1 MKGSGNIGKTIS
13 IAIGKGSIGHNNRK
27 FIAPNVD
34 SSRTSENITLV
45 CKDIKEIYHELFDK
59 VLSEYN
65 AKQKR
70 KDRIIKDYY
79 EHIFHSKQEKTFYE
93 LIVQIGNK
101 DDTACGTN
109 DGILATQIL
118 ERFSNDFSK
127 RNPHIKVFNSVIHLD
142 EATPHLHIDFIP
154 FATEQK
160 RGLSTRNSLSKALEQ
175 QGFIAKGQFET
186 SSKLWIDSEKQQLS
200 EIMKQYGIEWEQLET
215 NNPHLSVLDYKKQER
230 AKEILRLENK
240 IECTDKLIRHRK
252 ELLSDV
258 EAGIDKL
265 DSEYQEK
272 QAAVEK
278 ADEELSEKSS
288 KLVEVTAVLAD
299 NQALIESNAE
309 RIAKIKDIDNI
320 EIGKTVFGGKITISQ
335 EDYVNLT
342 DLAKKQIAAENNE
355 SKLITEVESLKRH
368 NSDLANENVSLKNE
382 VKAVKSLR
390 ESLRKALNDVE
401 NWKNIYYKAINF
413 LEKLGLKQQ
422 FEQYLKPSKQKIH
435 R

>member
-265 DSEYQEK
+265 DSEYQKK

-335 EDYVNLT
+335 EDYLNLT

-401 NWKNIYYKAINF
+401 NWKNIYITRQLTFWKS
-413 LEKLGLKQQ
+413 LV
-422 FEQYLKPSKQKIH
+422 
-435 R
+435 

>member
-13 IAIGKGSIGHNNRK
+13 ITIGKGSIGHNNRK
-27 FIAPNVD
+27 FIAQNVD
-34 SSRTSENITLV
+34 SSRTSENITLT
-45 CKDIKEIYHELFDK
+45 CKDIKEIYHEIFDK
-59 VLSEYN
+59 ALSEYN

-79 EHIFHSKQEKTFYE
+79 EHIFHSKQEKPFYE

-101 DDTACGTN
+101 GDTTCGTN

-118 ERFSNDFSK
+118 EQFANDFSK
-127 RNPHIKVFNSVIHLD
+127 HNTHIRVFNSVVHLD
-142 EATPHLHIDFIP
+142 EATPHLHIDFVP

-186 SSKLWIDSEKQQLS
+186 SSKLWIDNEKQQLA
-200 EIMKQYGIEWEQLET
+200 EIMKQYGIEWKQLET
-215 NNPHLSVLDYKKQER
+215 HNPHLSVLDYKKQER
-230 AKEILRLENK
+230 TKEILRLENK

-252 ELLSDV
+252 ELLLDV

-272 QAAVEK
+272 QVAVEK
-278 ADEELSEKSS
+278 ADEELSEKNL
-288 KLVEVTAVLAD
+288 KLVEITAVLAD
-299 NQALIESNAE
+299 NQTLLESNAE
-309 RIAKIKDIDNI
+309 KIAKIKDIDSI
-320 EIGKTVFGGKITISQ
+320 ETGKTVFGGKITISQ
-335 EDYVNLT
+335 EDYVNIT
-342 DLAKKQIAAENNE
+342 SLAKKQIATENKE
-355 SKLITEVESLKRH
+355 SELFTEVERLKRC
-368 NSDLANENVSLKNE
+368 NGDLVNENVSLKNE

-390 ESLRKALNDVE
+390 ESLKKALNDVE
-401 NWKNIYYKAINF
+401 NWKNIYHKAIDF

-422 FEQYLKPSKQKIH
+422 FEQFLKPPKQKMH

>member
-1 MKGSGNIGKTIS
+1 M
-13 IAIGKGSIGHNNRK
+13 AIGKGSIGHNNRK

-265 DSEYQEK
+265 DSEYQKK

-335 EDYVNLT
+335 EDYLNLT

-401 NWKNIYYKAINF
+401 NWKNIYITRQLTFWKS
-413 LEKLGLKQQ
+413 LV
-422 FEQYLKPSKQKIH
+422 
-435 R
+435 

>member
-13 IAIGKGSIGHNNRK
+13 ITIGKGSIGHNNRK
-27 FIAPNVD
+27 FIAQNVD

-59 VLSEYN
+59 ALSEYN

-79 EHIFHSKQEKTFYE
+79 EHIFHSKQEKPFYE

-109 DGILATQIL
+109 DGILSEQIL

-127 RNPHIKVFNSVIHLD
+127 RNSHIRVFNSVIHLD
-142 EATPHLHIDFIP
+142 EATPHLHIDFVP

-186 SSKLWIDSEKQQLS
+186 SSKLWIDNEKQQLS

-215 NNPHLSVLDYKKQER
+215 HNPHLSVLDYKKQER
-230 AKEILRLENK
+230 TKEILRLENK
-240 IECTDKLIRHRK
+240 IECTDNLIQHRN

-258 EAGIDKL
+258 EAAIDKL

-278 ADEELSEKSS
+278 ADNEFSEKNA
-288 KLVEVTAVLAD
+288 KLVEVAEVLAN
-299 NQALIESNAE
+299 NQALLKSTAE
-309 RIAKIKDIDNI
+309 KITKIKNIDSI
-320 EIGKTVFGGKITISQ
+320 ETGKTVFGGKITISQ

-355 SKLITEVESLKRH
+355 SKLFTEVESLKRR
-368 NSDLANENVSLKNE
+368 NSDLVNENVSLKNE
-382 VKAVKSLR
+382 VRTVKSLR
-390 ESLRKALNDVE
+390 ESLKKALNDVE
-401 NWKNIYYKAINF
+401 NWKNIYHKAIVF

-422 FEQYLKPSKQKIH
+422 FEQFLKPPKQKKC

>member
-13 IAIGKGSIGHNNRK
+13 ITIGKGSIGHNNRK
-27 FIAPNVD
+27 FIAQNVD
-34 SSRTSENITLV
+34 SGRMSENITLV

-59 VLSEYN
+59 ALFEYN
-65 AKQKR
+65 ARQKR

-79 EHIFHSKQEKTFYE
+79 EHIFHSKQEKPFYE

-101 DDTACGTN
+101 DDTTCGTN

-118 ERFSNDFSK
+118 EQFANDFSK
-127 RNPHIKVFNSVIHLD
+127 HNTHIRVFNSVIHLD
-142 EATPHLHIDFIP
+142 EATPHLHIDFVP

-215 NNPHLSVLDYKKQER
+215 HNPHLSVLDYKKQER
-230 AKEILRLENK
+230 TKEILRLENR
-240 IECTDKLIRHRK
+240 IECTDKLIQHRK

-278 ADEELSEKSS
+278 ANEELSEKNS

-299 NQALIESNAE
+299 NQALLEYNAE
-309 RIAKIKDIDNI
+309 KITRIKDIDGI
-320 EIGKTVFGGKITISQ
+320 ETGKTVFGGKITISQ
-335 EDYVNLT
+335 EDYVNLAE
-342 DLAKKQIAAENNE
+342 LAKKQIAAENNE
-355 SKLITEVESLKRH
+355 SKLFTEVESLKRR

-382 VKAVKSLR
+382 VRAVKSLR
-390 ESLRKALNDVE
+390 ESLCKALREVDE
-401 NWKNIYYKAINF
+401 WKLRYKKVMDFIEHLDLTKKLQAF
-413 LEKLGLKQQ
+413 LNTKSHGLK
-422 FEQYLKPSKQKIH
+422 

>member
-13 IAIGKGSIGHNNRK
+13 ITIGKGSIGHNNRK
-27 FIAPNVD
+27 FIAQNVD

-59 VLSEYN
+59 ALYEYN

-79 EHIFHSKQEKTFYE
+79 EHIFHSKQEKPFYE

-109 DGILATQIL
+109 DGILAEQIL

-127 RNPHIKVFNSVIHLD
+127 RNSHIKVFNSVIHLD
-142 EATPHLHIDFIP
+142 EATPHLHIDFVP
-154 FATEQK
+154 FATKQK

-186 SSKLWIDSEKQQLS
+186 SSKLWIDNEKQQLS

-215 NNPHLSVLDYKKQER
+215 HNPHLSVLDYKKQER
-230 AKEILRLENK
+230 TKEILRLENK
-240 IECTDKLIRHRK
+240 IECTDNLIQHRNG
-252 ELLSDV
+252 LLSDV
-258 EAGIDKL
+258 EAAIDKL

-278 ADEELSEKSS
+278 ADNEFSEKNA
-288 KLVEVTAVLAD
+288 KLVEVAEVLAN
-299 NQALIESNAE
+299 NQALLKSTAE
-309 RIAKIKDIDNI
+309 KITKIKDIDDI
-320 EIGKTVFGGKITISQ
+320 ETGKTVFGGKITISQ

-355 SKLITEVESLKRH
+355 SKLFTEVESLKRR
-368 NSDLANENVSLKNE
+368 NSDLANENVSLKND

-390 ESLRKALNDVE
+390 ESLCKSLFSIFTLSIKRS
-401 NWKNIYYKAINF
+401 II
-413 LEKLGLKQQ
+413 
-422 FEQYLKPSKQKIH
+422 
-435 R
+435 

>member
-13 IAIGKGSIGHNNRK
+13 ITIGKGSIGHNNRK
-27 FIAPNVD
+27 FIAQNVD
-34 SSRTSENITLV
+34 SGRTSENITLV

-59 VLSEYN
+59 ALFEYN
-65 AKQKR
+65 ARQKR

-79 EHIFHSKQEKTFYE
+79 EHIFHSKQEKPFYE

-101 DDTACGTN
+101 DDTTCGTN

-118 ERFSNDFSK
+118 EQFANDFSK
-127 RNPHIKVFNSVIHLD
+127 RNPHIRVFNSVVHLD
-142 EATPHLHIDFIP
+142 EATPHLHIDFVP

-186 SSKLWIDSEKQQLS
+186 SSKLWIDNEKQQLA
-200 EIMKQYGIEWEQLET
+200 EIMKQYGIEWKQLET
-215 NNPHLSVLDYKKQER
+215 HNPHLSVLDYKKQER
-230 AKEILRLENK
+230 TKEILRLENK

-252 ELLSDV
+252 ELLLDV

-272 QAAVEK
+272 QVAVEK
-278 ADEELSEKSS
+278 ADEELSEKNL
-288 KLVEVTAVLAD
+288 KLVEITAVLAD
-299 NQALIESNAE
+299 NQTLLESNAE
-309 RIAKIKDIDNI
+309 KIAKIKDIDSI
-320 EIGKTVFGGKITISQ
+320 ETGKTVFGGKITISQ
-335 EDYVNLT
+335 EDYVNIT
-342 DLAKKQIAAENNE
+342 SLAKKQIATENKE
-355 SKLITEVESLKRH
+355 SELFTEVERLKRC
-368 NSDLANENVSLKNE
+368 NGDLVNENVSLKNE

-390 ESLRKALNDVE
+390 ESLKKALNDVE
-401 NWKNIYYKAINF
+401 NWKNIYHKAIDF

-422 FEQYLKPSKQKIH
+422 FEQFLKPPKQKMH

>member
-13 IAIGKGSIGHNNRK
+13 ITIGKGSIGHNNRK
-27 FIAPNVD
+27 FIAQNVD
-34 SSRTSENITLV
+34 SGRTSENITLV
-45 CKDIKEIYHELFDK
+45 CKDIKEIYHKLFDK
-59 VLSEYN
+59 ALSEYN

-79 EHIFHSKQEKTFYE
+79 EHIFHSKQEKPFYE
-93 LIVQIGNK
+93 LIIQIGNK
-101 DDTACGTN
+101 DYTACGTN
-109 DGILATQIL
+109 DGILAEQIL

-127 RNPHIKVFNSVIHLD
+127 RNSHIKVFNSVIHLD
-142 EATPHLHIDFIP
+142 EATPHLHIDFVP

-186 SSKLWIDSEKQQLS
+186 SSKLWIDNEKQQLS

-215 NNPHLSVLDYKKQER
+215 HNPHLSVLDYKKQER
-230 AKEILRLENK
+230 TKEILRLENK
-240 IECTDKLIRHRK
+240 IECTDNLIQHRN

-258 EAGIDKL
+258 EAAIDKL

-278 ADEELSEKSS
+278 ADNEFSEKNA
-288 KLVEVTAVLAD
+288 KLVEVAEVLAN
-299 NQALIESNAE
+299 NQALLKSTAE
-309 RIAKIKDIDNI
+309 KITKIKNIDSI
-320 EIGKTVFGGKITISQ
+320 ETGKTVFGGKITISQ

-355 SKLITEVESLKRH
+355 SKLFTEVESLKRR
-368 NSDLANENVSLKNE
+368 NSDLVNENVSLKNE
-382 VKAVKSLR
+382 VRTVKSLR
-390 ESLRKALNDVE
+390 ESLKKASNDVE
-401 NWKNIYYKAINF
+401 NWKNIYHKAIVF

-422 FEQYLKPSKQKIH
+422 FEQFLKPPKQKKC

>member
-13 IAIGKGSIGHNNRK
+13 ITIGKGSIGHNNRK
-27 FIAPNVD
+27 FIAQNVD
-34 SSRTSENITLV
+34 SGRTSENITLV

-59 VLSEYN
+59 ALSEYN

-79 EHIFHSKQEKTFYE
+79 EHIFHSKQEKPFYE

-109 DGILATQIL
+109 DGILAEQML
-118 ERFSNDFSK
+118 KRFSNDFSK
-127 RNPHIKVFNSVIHLD
+127 RNSHIKVFNSVIHLD
-142 EATPHLHIDFIP
+142 EATPHLHIDFVP
-154 FATEQK
+154 FAAEQK

-186 SSKLWIDSEKQQLS
+186 SSKLWIDNEKQQLS

-215 NNPHLSVLDYKKQER
+215 HNPHLSILDYKKQER
-230 AKEILRLENK
+230 TKEILRLENK
-240 IECTDKLIRHRK
+240 IECTDNLIQHRNV
-252 ELLSDV
+252 LLSDV
-258 EAGIDKL
+258 EAAIDKL

-278 ADEELSEKSS
+278 ADEELYVKNE
-288 KLVEVTAVLAD
+288 KLVEITAVLAD
-299 NQALIESNAE
+299 NQALLEYNAE
-309 RIAKIKDIDNI
+309 KITRIKDIDGI
-320 EIGKTVFGGKITISQ
+320 ETGKTVFGGKITISQ

-342 DLAKKQIAAENNE
+342 ELAKKQIAAENNE
-355 SKLITEVESLKRH
+355 SNLVTEVERLKRC
-368 NSDLANENVSLKNE
+368 NDELINENVSLKNE
-382 VKAVKSLR
+382 VKTIKSLR
-390 ESLRKALNDVE
+390 ESLCKALREVDE
-401 NWKNIYYKAINF
+401 WKLRYKKVMDFIEHLDLTKKLQAF
-413 LEKLGLKQQ
+413 LNTKSHGLK
-422 FEQYLKPSKQKIH
+422 